1 MHGKGKISMTDR
13 AGMELSVVIS
23 SISAL
28 MLAAS
33 GLKSPSMT
41 RAMAEMRVVNT
52 STMVIRCHF
61 VDKKTKF
68 DDVDTA

>member
-41 RAMAEMRVVNT
+41 RAMAEMTVVNT

-61 VDKKTKF
+61 VDEKTKF
-68 DDVDTA
+68 DDVDAA